1 MNLKS
6 IAAHFSDPNAAREFF
21 ENQRWPDGAICPFCG
36 VVGESY
42 RLKAK
47 PDSKSP
53 VRTGVWKCRGCRKQF
68 TVTKGTIFEDSH
80 IPLNTWLMTI
90 HLICSS
96 KKGIS
101 AHQIH
106 RMLGVTY
113 KSAWFMVHR
122 LRYATTQD
130 PMASQLTGVVE
141 VDEAYIGGRRTSKAR
156 KRVSS
161 IVKPGE
167 RPEDYPSP
175 TDGKQAVVSM
185 VQRNGDVRSHHV
197 QRVTA
202 KTLKPILNHNIEYGA
217 RIMTDSGTVLHGAIH
232 PRKHDQVNHKEQEY
246 GRYEGGVCITTNT
259 VEGFFSLLK
268 RGINGTYH
276 HVSAKHLHRYL
287 SEFDFR
293 YNARKISDGERSCRL
308 IGKVSGK
315 RLKYRDL
322 VPKEPTSPI
331 SLEA

>member
-6 IAAHFSDPNAAREFF
+6 ITQHFSDLDSAREFF
-21 ENQRWPDGAICPFCG
+21 EKQRWPDGTVCPFCG
-36 VVGESY
+36 LVGEAY

-47 PDSKSP
+47 EGSKSP
-53 VRTGVWKCRGCRKQF
+53 VRVGVWKCKGCRKQF

-80 IPLNTWLMTI
+80 IPLNVWLMTI
-90 HLICSS
+90 HLLCSS
-96 KKGIS
+96 KKGMS

-130 PMASQLTGVVE
+130 PLATQLTGIIE
-141 VDEAYIGGRRTSKAR
+141 VDEAYLGGRRTSKAR
-156 KRVSS
+156 KRFSQAVN
-161 IVKPGE
+161 PEE
-167 RPEDYPSP
+167 RPKDYPSP
-175 TDGKQAVVSM
+175 TDGKQAIVSM
-185 VQRNGDVRSHHV
+185 VQRGGEVRSHHV

-202 KTLKPILNHNIEYGA
+202 KMIGPILKHNIEYGA

-232 PRKHDQVNHKEQEY
+232 PRRHDQVNHKAEEY
-246 GRYEGGVCITTNT
+246 GRYENGVCITTNS

-276 HVSAKHLHRYL
+276 HVSARHLHRYL

-293 YNARKISDGERSCRL
+293 YSNRQVTDGERSCRL
-308 IGKVSGK
+308 IGKIGGK
-315 RLKYRDL
+315 RLKYREL
-322 VPKEPTSPI
+322 VPKR
-331 SLEA
+331 

>member
-6 IAAHFSDPNAAREFF
+6 IAQEFSSLDAARDFF
-21 ENQRWPDGAICPFCG
+21 EAQRWPDGTVCPFCG
-36 VVGESY
+36 VIGESY

-47 PDSKSP
+47 ADSKSP
-53 VRTGVWKCRGCRKQF
+53 VRPGVWKCAGCRKQF

-80 IPLNTWLMTI
+80 IPLNVWLTTI

-96 KKGIS
+96 KKGMS

-122 LRYATTQD
+122 LRYAATQD
-130 PMASQLTGVVE
+130 PLAAQLTGIIE
-141 VDEAYIGGRRTSKAR
+141 VDETYIGGRKTSKVR
-156 KRVSS
+156 KQLSRV
-161 IVKPGE
+161 VKPGE
-167 RPEDYPSP
+167 RPKDIPSAV
-175 TDGKQAVVSM
+175 DNKQAVVSM

-197 QRVTA
+197 LRVTA
-202 KTLKPILNHNIEYGA
+202 NNLRPILNHNIEYGA

-232 PRKHDQVNHKEQEY
+232 TRKHDQINHKEQVY
-246 GRYEGGVCITTNT
+246 GRWENGVSISTNT

-268 RGINGTYH
+268 RGITGTYH
-276 HVSAKHLHRYL
+276 HVGSQHLHRYL

-293 YNARKISDGERSCRL
+293 YNTRKISDGERSVRL
-308 IGKVSGK
+308 IKKVAGK
-315 RLKYRDL
+315 RLMYKQL
-322 VPKEPTSPI
+322 VPDSK
-331 SLEA
+331 A

>member
-6 IAAHFSDPNAAREFF
+6 IAKQFSDPDLAREFF
-21 ENQRWPDGAICPFCG
+21 EKQRWPDGTVCPFCG
-36 VVGESY
+36 VIGESY

-53 VRTGVWKCRGCRKQF
+53 VRPGVWKCKGCRKQF

-80 IPLNTWLMTI
+80 IPMNVWLMTI
-90 HLICSS
+90 HLLCSS
-96 KKGIS
+96 KKGVS

-130 PMASQLTGVVE
+130 PLASQLTGIVE
-141 VDEAYIGGRRTSKAR
+141 VDEAYIGGRRRLT
-156 KRVSS
+156 KRRELEA
-161 IVKPGE
+161 KPGK
-167 RPEDYPSP
+167 RPKDIPAGV
-175 TDGKQAVVSM
+175 DNKQAVVSM
-185 VQRNGDVRSHHV
+185 VQRGGEVRSYHV
-197 QRVTA
+197 QRVTS
-202 KTLKPILNHNIEYGA
+202 KTIGPILKHNIEYGA

-232 PRKHDQVNHKEQEY
+232 PRKHDQVNHQEEEY
-246 GRYEGGVCITTNT
+246 GRYENGVCITTNS

-276 HVSAKHLHRYL
+276 HVSPQHLHRYL

-293 YNARKISDGERSCRL
+293 YSNRKITDGERSCRL
-308 IGKVSGK
+308 IGRVAGK
-315 RLKYRDL
+315 RLMYRDMM
-322 VPKEPTSPI
+322 PKR
-331 SLEA
+331 EA